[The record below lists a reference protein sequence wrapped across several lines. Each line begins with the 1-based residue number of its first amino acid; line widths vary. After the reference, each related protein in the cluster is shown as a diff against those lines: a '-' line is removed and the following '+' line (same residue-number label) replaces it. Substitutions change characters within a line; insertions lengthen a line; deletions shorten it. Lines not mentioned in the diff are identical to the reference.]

1 MKNIYCIKCK
11 KYGKVKNPEISYLF
25 YKTLVISIICRKCGS
40 KLNGKFKEEESI
52 EILKILGFI
61 KNI

>member
-25 YKTLVISIICRKCGS
+25 YKTLVISII
-40 KLNGKFKEEESI
+40 LLFAESVVVSLT
-52 EILKILGFI
+52 ENLKK
-61 KNI
+61 KNQLKY